1 MAKTNVV
8 KNYLYNL
15 IYQIVTIITPL
26 ITTPYLSRVLGA
38 ENIGIYGYT
47 SSILSYFTLFGAL
60 GVLKYGQREIAYVQD
75 NKKKMSKV
83 FWEINILR
91 AITNTISVFFF
102 VLFFCISGEYA
113 VYYRILVIEL
123 IANMFDISWFFQGI
137 EEFKKIVMRNVAI
150 KLIGIAFI
158 FLFVKTRNDLWI
170 YILIYVVNLL
180 LGNLSLWLYLPKYIN
195 RVKIKYLNVKK
206 HIKNTLS
213 FFVPQ
218 IAVQVYTVLDKT
230 MLGSISTVLEVGYYE
245 QAQKVIR
252 ILLNIVTS
260 LGTVMMPRMANNFA
274 KGESEKIKKNIK
286 DSFNFV
292 FLVSIPIALGIN
304 LIANK
309 FVPIFFGD
317 EYERTIYVMQI
328 IVFTVIII
336 GCSNVIGI
344 QYLIP
349 TKRQREYTISV
360 FAGAIVN
367 FILNWIL
374 IKNYGAIGA
383 SIGTVFAE
391 LTVFIVQLY
400 FVKKEID
407 YHKIIKI
414 FIRYLIYGII
424 MFVICYI
431 VGKFIYNSFLSIAVQ
446 CILGAFIYLTLLI
459 INKDE
464 LFMKFFDKYKNK
476 FIRSKN
482 EE

>member
-8 KNYLYNL
+8 KNYIYNL

-47 SSILSYFTLFGAL
+47 SSILSYFTLIGAL

-75 NKKKMSKV
+75 NRKKMSKV
-83 FWEINILR
+83 FWEINALR

-102 VLFFCISGEYA
+102 IVFFCIKGEYA
-113 VYYRILVIEL
+113 IYYRILVIEL

-150 KLIGIAFI
+150 KLIGIVFI
-158 FLFVKTRNDLWI
+158 FLFVKSSNDLAI
-170 YILIYVVNLL
+170 YILIYVVNLF

-195 RVKIKYLNVKK
+195 KVKFKYLNIKK
-206 HIKNTLS
+206 HVKNTIS

-230 MLGSISTVLEVGYYE
+230 MLGSISTVVEVGYYE

-260 LGTVMMPRMANNFA
+260 LGTVMMPRMANSFA
-274 KGESEKIKKNIK
+274 KGEKDKIKKNIK

-292 FLVSIPIALGIN
+292 FLVSIPIALGII
-304 LIANK
+304 LIAK
-309 FVPIFFGD
+309 DFVPIFFGD

-328 IVFTVIII
+328 IVLTVIII
-336 GCSNVIGI
+336 GCSNVIGT

-349 TKRQREYTISV
+349 TKRQKEYTISV

-374 IKNYGAIGA
+374 IKAYGAIGA
-383 SIGTVFAE
+383 SIGTVLAE
-391 LTVFIVQLY
+391 LTVFMVQLY
-400 FVKKEID
+400 FVRKEID
-407 YHKIIKI
+407 YHNIIKI
-414 FIRYLIYGII
+414 FIKYLIYGLI

-431 VGKFIYNSFLSIAVQ
+431 VGMFITNSILSITIQ
-446 CILGAFIYLTLLI
+446 CILGVLIYLTLLI
-459 INKDE
+459 VGKDE
-464 LFMKFFDKYKNK
+464 LFMKIFYKYKNK
-476 FIRSKN
+476 IIRSKD
-482 EE
+482 E